1 MLSFSVSE
9 WCRLEQWIQWIIWIQ
24 VLELWLVTSEQG
36 LTIKWMGVIS
46 LNNHLSFFSLHSQQE
61 RDDSFVCLNTMKYFL
76 PPTSRIMTDIKWLL
90 VLWLLQSWVYT
101 GFKYENWA
109 GNCSSTH
116 WCCNKYSNLNKF
128 YCNMRKY
135 DQRREL
141 KKNLM
146 MKWWCYHQI
155 VWTCWGEPKIRQ
167 FILLQSWSSLCLVH
181 PLNLSTINSW
191 LTCM

>member
-1 MLSFSVSE
+1 
-9 WCRLEQWIQWIIWIQ
+9 
-24 VLELWLVTSEQG
+24 
-36 LTIKWMGVIS
+36 MGVIS

-135 DQRREL
+135 DQRERVEEESEDEMMMLPSNSLNMLRWTKNKTIYFVTILKFPMFSSPSQPFHNKILDSLVSNARDL
-141 KKNLM
+141 KKNVVFIM
-146 MKWWCYHQI
+146 MMRLFQK
-155 VWTCWGEPKIRQ
+155 
-167 FILLQSWSSLCLVH
+167 
-181 PLNLSTINSW
+181 
-191 LTCM
+191 